1 MTKYLTLLGHG
12 MTRIFPILLFI
23 GLALGQAE
31 PVTSEID
38 YYQMGIDAAVQDY
51 KDLKPT
57 FGRITSDIWFRNPLK
72 SQPMATNTLFEKGYK
87 YQMSKYK
94 GQEFVT
100 FFGCALAITVA
111 MPLII
116 GSLIPSPLI

>member
-1 MTKYLTLLGHG
+1 MRKYLLS
-12 MTRIFPILLFI
+12 ILFI
-23 GLALGQAE
+23 GLAWGQNE
-31 PVTSEID
+31 SDTSEID

-57 FGRITSDIWFRNPLK
+57 FGRITSDIWFRNLLK
-72 SQPMATNTLFEKGYK
+72 NQPMATNTLFENGYK

-94 GQEFVT
+94 GQEFVII
-100 FFGCALAITVA
+100 FGCALAIAVS

-116 GSLIPSPLI
+116 GSLIPVPLIF

>member
-1 MTKYLTLLGHG
+1 MKKIFIKTKYLTLL
-12 MTRIFPILLFI
+12 LFI
-23 GLALGQAE
+23 GLAWGQNE
-31 PVTSEID
+31 SDTSEID

-57 FGRITSDIWFRNPLK
+57 FGRITSDIWFRNLLK
-72 SQPMATNTLFEKGYK
+72 NQPMATNTLFENGYK

-100 FFGCALAITVA
+100 IFGCALAITVA

>member
-1 MTKYLTLLGHG
+1 MTKHLTLL
-12 MTRIFPILLFI
+12 LFI
-23 GLALGQAE
+23 WLAWGQAE
-31 PVTSEID
+31 PDTSHID
-38 YYQMGIDAAVQDY
+38 YYQMGIDAAVRDY

-57 FGRITSDIWFRNPLK
+57 FGRMTSDIWFRNPLK
-72 SQPMATNTLFEKGYK
+72 NQPMATNTLFENGYK

-100 FFGCALAITVA
+100 IFGCALAITVA
-111 MPLII
+111 MLIII

>member
-1 MTKYLTLLGHG
+1 
-12 MTRIFPILLFI
+12 
-23 GLALGQAE
+23 LAWGQE
-31 PVTSEID
+31 KPDTSEID

-72 SQPMATNTLFEKGYK
+72 NQPMATNTLFETGYK

-94 GQEFVT
+94 GQESVT
-100 FFGCALAITVA
+100 LLGCFIAIAVA

>member
-1 MTKYLTLLGHG
+1 MVMKHLTLQLFVG
-12 MTRIFPILLFI
+12 M
-23 GLALGQAE
+23 AWGQAE
-31 PVTSEID
+31 PDTSEID

-72 SQPMATNTLFEKGYK
+72 NQPMATNTLFEYGYK

-100 FFGCALAITVA
+100 FFGCALTITVA

>member
-1 MTKYLTLLGHG
+1 MSKYL
-12 MTRIFPILLFI
+12 IPLLFI
-23 GLALGQAE
+23 GLAWGQAE
-31 PVTSEID
+31 PDTSEID

-51 KDLKPT
+51 RDLKPT

-72 SQPMATNTLFEKGYK
+72 NQPMVTNTLFEKGYK
-87 YQMSKYK
+87 YQILKYK

-100 FFGCALAITVA
+100 FFGWALAITVT

>member
-1 MTKYLTLLGHG
+1 
-12 MTRIFPILLFI
+12 
-23 GLALGQAE
+23 
-31 PVTSEID
+31 
-38 YYQMGIDAAVQDY
+38 MGIDAAVRDY
-51 KDLKPT
+51 KDFKPT

-72 SQPMATNTLFEKGYK
+72 SQPMATHTLFEKGYK

-100 FFGCALAITVA
+100 FFGCAIAITVA

>member
-1 MTKYLTLLGHG
+1 MISGCYHMKFKKATKDLDLKSNDRLYLKNRSPFAPKH
-12 MTRIFPILLFI
+12 
-23 GLALGQAE
+23 
-31 PVTSEID
+31 
-38 YYQMGIDAAVQDY
+38 Y

-72 SQPMATNTLFEKGYK
+72 NQPMATNTLFETGYK

-94 GQEFVT
+94 GQESVT
-100 FFGCALAITVA
+100 LLGCFIAIAVA

>member
-1 MTKYLTLLGHG
+1 MTKHLKLLVF
-12 MTRIFPILLFI
+12 RIFPIFLFI
-23 GLALGQAE
+23 GLTWGQAE
-31 PVTSEID
+31 PDTSEID

-72 SQPMATNTLFEKGYK
+72 DQPMVTNTLFEKGYK

>member
-1 MTKYLTLLGHG
+1 MTK
-12 MTRIFPILLFI
+12 IFPILLLI

-100 FFGCALAITVA
+100 FFGCAIAITVA